1 MCTVWRCCNNSQIEE
16 NEAWTHGE
24 HKKSDTGEQPLFS
37 CIQNM
42 VPTPQSEQKTLKLSS
57 NNAFLPSTHNNN
69 KDSSLWS
76 WTTKSIWQRT
86 NIPFRER
93 HFRTDSKDVCRLSG
107 SRSIKAQSAR
117 QISFYRIISVGR
129 HLSPFRWLTLH
140 PSCFI
145 FEFKWTA
152 MVATWP
158 ESMSTPL

>member
-1 MCTVWRCCNNSQIEE
+1 MANTRK
-16 NEAWTHGE
+16 AT
-24 HKKSDTGEQPLFS
+24 SDLSGEQPLFS

-42 VPTPQSEQKTLKLSS
+42 VPTPQSWPKTLKLIS
-57 NNAFLPSTHNNN
+57 NDALPQA
-69 KDSSLWS
+69 LP
-76 WTTKSIWQRT
+76 TTVTTITTGTRLCDHGPQKSICQRT

-152 MVATWP
+152 MLAT
-158 ESMSTPL
+158 